1 MDNYRPSDE
10 NLGENERK
18 FLDAIE
24 KYARQQREALISET
38 ELFEKK
44 VMQKAEEDGLRDAY
58 NLIHKEQDIMRT
70 SIAAEI
76 AKKEAEGN
84 LEIFKKRQ
92 QITEEVFVRATKKLQ
107 DYTKTLE
114 YEKKLINDAKECAEF
129 FGNGKVEI
137 CLNKKDMKFT
147 DKLSAIFKEECTF
160 KEVSDIKIGGL
171 RVYCS
176 ERQVAIDK
184 TLDAKLEQ
192 QKEWFYANSYL
203 QVK

>member
-1 MDNYRPSDE
+1 MDNYKPSDK
-10 NLGENERK
+10 NMGENERK

-24 KYARQQREALISET
+24 KYARQQREALVSET
-38 ELFEKK
+38 ELFEKNAL
-44 VMQKAEEDGLRDAY
+44 QKAEEDGLRDAY
-58 NLIHKEQDIMRT
+58 NLIHKEQDSMRA

-92 QITEEVFVRATKKLQ
+92 QITKDVFTRATAKLQ
-107 DYTKTLE
+107 DYANTLE
-114 YEKKLINDAKECAEF
+114 YEKKLISDAKECAEF
-129 FGNGKVEI
+129 FGVGKVEI
-137 CLNKKDMKFT
+137 CLSKKDMKLS
-147 DKLSAIFKEECTF
+147 DRLSALFEGESTV
-160 KEVSDIKIGGL
+160 KEVSDIKIGGF

-176 ERQVAIDK
+176 ERQIAIDR

-192 QKEWFYANSYL
+192 QKEWFYANSGL